1 MSVESL
7 IEWTDASWSPVV
19 GCSKISEGCLHCYA
33 INHAWRLAHNP
44 NQKVSSVY
52 DDLTKKN
59 SDSSLNWTGEVRELP
74 ERLNF
79 PVKIKTPKRIFVNPM
94 ADLFHEKVSDEF
106 IYKVLEKSVLAYQH
120 TYQILTKRP
129 ERMAQL
135 VPSIEFNLQ
144 RNYPDRRHDIFSNV
158 WFGITTENQEQLEK
172 RIKPFLNLRRSLS
185 DLRTVFFLSCEPLL
199 EDLHILPYLYGR
211 TYQRNNL
218 TGETRYICTLCGNK
232 LHEEEKIKSCHPMI
246 NLIIAGAE
254 SGYMARPMNEDWVR
268 SLRDQCQLAG
278 AKFFYKQKIENKKKV
293 SLPLLDARQ
302 WAEMPNVEVR

>member
-1 MSVESL
+1 MSVESK

-19 GCSKISEGCLHCYA
+19 GCSKVSDGCKNCYA
-33 INHAWRLAHNP
+33 INHAWRLGHNP
-44 NQKVSSVY
+44 NEKINSVY
-52 DDLTKKN
+52 AGLTKKN
-59 SDSSLNWTGEVRELP
+59 SDGSLNWTGEVRELP

-79 PVKIKTPKRIFVNPM
+79 PLKIKTPKRIFVNPM

-106 IYKVLEKSVLAYQH
+106 IYKVLERSVLADKH

-158 WFGITTENQEQLEK
+158 WFGITAENQEQLEK
-172 RIKPFLNLRRSLS
+172 RIKPFLSLRRSLT

-199 EDLHILPYLYGR
+199 EDLHILPYLLSR
-211 TYQRNNL
+211 TYQRNDL

-232 LHEEEKIKSCHPMI
+232 LDREEKIKSCHPMI
-246 NLIIAGAE
+246 NLVIAGAE

-268 SLRDQCQLAG
+268 SLRDRCQQAG
-278 AKFFYKQKIENKKKV
+278 VDFFYKQKTENKKKV
-293 SLPLLDARQ
+293 SLPLLDGKR
-302 WAEMPNVEVR
+302 WAEMPEATR